1 MEVAEVRKQWGEN
14 VRRARDGKLTQEG
27 LAAAVGCSQAA
38 ISRIERGEQEITT
51 RLALAIAATLE
62 TPYGELFGVSEVA
75 S

>member
-14 VRRARDGKLTQEG
+14 VRRARDGKLTQEE

-38 ISRIERGEQEITT
+38 ISRIERGEQELTT
-51 RLALAIAATLE
+51 KLALAIAAQLE
-62 TPYGELFGVSEVA
+62 TPYGELFGVNEVA